1 MYTDWNYTWLPIW
14 SYEKESG
21 VTEVRRHSWC
31 FVRGALCC
39 LGLCSLFVGSPSVQ
53 VAVQLCAVSTTKCR
67 KKNSEFSLLCLS
79 LCEFEF
85 QKILHILPD
94 SDNHKWEWNS
104 SQCSLHPWDEH
115 AMRILPELPMISMIP
130 THFPCG
136 FNGAMCHVPEE
147 HILKQRHV
155 SHRQRELY
163 WVAILVCK
171 KISYRCSANFSQ
183 LFPVWISFWIS
194 LDPYGPT
201 TALRSK
207 RLGLTFGACWHLQWC
222 CSTWER
228 RPRAACTCSRG
239 VRKV

>member
-1 MYTDWNYTWLPIW
+1 M
-14 SYEKESG
+14 
-21 VTEVRRHSWC
+21 RM
-31 FVRGALCC
+31 
-39 LGLCSLFVGSPSVQ
+39 
-53 VAVQLCAVSTTKCR
+53 
-67 KKNSEFSLLCLS
+67 EF
-79 LCEFEF
+79 
-85 QKILHILPD
+85 IR
-94 SDNHKWEWNS
+94 
-104 SQCSLHPWDEH
+104 SLHPWDEH

-163 WVAILVCK
+163 WVAILVWFSLQEDV
-171 KISYRCSANFSQ
+171 ISMFSQ
-183 LFPVWISFWIS
+183 LFPVWISFWISFWIS